1 MTVQPSGDLSSPAP
15 AEAAAGAR
23 KVQAA
28 NTSQSID
35 TRLLFIFLSLDP
47 PFPDGA
53 VIPHLGRKYIFL
65 RCGKSNAREHGL
77 KFTII

>member
-23 KVQAA
+23 TVQAT
-28 NTSQSID
+28 NTSQSED
-35 TRLLFIFLSLDP
+35 NRFLFIVFSLDP

-53 VIPHLGRKYIFL
+53 VIPKLMTL
-65 RCGKSNAREHGL
+65 
-77 KFTII
+77 